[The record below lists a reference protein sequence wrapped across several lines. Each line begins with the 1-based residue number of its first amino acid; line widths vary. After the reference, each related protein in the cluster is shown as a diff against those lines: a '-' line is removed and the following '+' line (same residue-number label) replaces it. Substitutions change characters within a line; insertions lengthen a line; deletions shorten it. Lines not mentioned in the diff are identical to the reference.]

1 MRHLLSVGCACR
13 RHGLRALGLLTV
25 LALILSACTGGTPG
39 PSGTPAVSATS
50 PTATPS
56 PASRTTA
63 ATTAEPVATAPAT
76 SVPPSESTEAVL
88 ALTWWTPEFYSP
100 QAPQPAGPLLAEQLA
115 AFEASQGGQVRVNPI
130 LKARYGEG
138 GLLDFL
144 LTAQP
149 VAPAILPDLITL
161 DVTELEMAVEAGLL
175 QPLDLLL
182 DGGVTTDLYPFARSA
197 GFFDDRRMSVQHLVN
212 LEHVAYL
219 TSQVEAPPATWDM
232 LLEEDLPYLFPLG
245 NPQPSSASSPTEGL
259 QHAVLSQYYSTGVT
273 VDSVTRAPLLELEPL
288 IRLLEF
294 YDAAAEA
301 GVLPPGAQELTE
313 PDAVWGVY
321 VQGKVPLAY
330 VSARRYLAEREALRG
345 SGYAAAPGW
354 AGPAAP
360 IADGWALAIV
370 TTDPERQRA
379 AAALIAWL
387 MRPENSAAWAQAAGW
402 LPTHPAALSAMRSTT
417 YHQFLDSQLRVAIS
431 PPIGPDYV
439 EVVGHIQ
446 RAIASVLQGEVAPAE
461 AAQQAVNA
469 QR

>member
-1 MRHLLSVGCACR
+1 MQDLSSEGRACR
-13 RHGLRALGLLTV
+13 RHVPTVIGLLT
-25 LALILSACTGGTPG
+25 ALVVILSACTGETPG
-39 PSGTPAVSATS
+39 MSATAVPGTRPAATASPAAQATAASTAVPGATTPATGGQPADTEE
-50 PTATPS
+50 TALS
-56 PASRTTA
+56 
-63 ATTAEPVATAPAT
+63 
-76 SVPPSESTEAVL
+76 
-88 ALTWWTPEFYSP
+88 LTWWTPEFYSP

-115 AFEASQGGQVRVNPI
+115 AFEASQGGQVRVNPV

-144 LTAQP
+144 RTAQP

-161 DVTELEMAVEAGLL
+161 DVTELELAVEAGLL

-182 DGGVTTDLYPFARSA
+182 DGDMTAGLYPFAVSA
-197 GFFDDRRMSVQHLVN
+197 GVFDDRRMAVQHLAN

-245 NPQPSSASSPTEGL
+245 NPQPSSVSSQTEGL
-259 QHAVLSQYYSTGVT
+259 QHAILSQYYSTGAA
-273 VDSVTRAPLLELEPL
+273 VDAVTRAPLLELEPL

-360 IADGWALAIV
+360 VASGWALAIV

-379 AAALIAWL
+379 AAELIAWL
-387 MRPENSAAWAQAAGW
+387 MQPGNSGAWAQAAGW
-402 LPTHPAALSAMRSTT
+402 LPTSPAALAAMRSTP

-431 PPIGPDYV
+431 PPIGADYV
-439 EVVGHIQ
+439 QVAARIQ
-446 RAIASVLQGEVAPAE
+446 RAIVSVLQEDVAPAE

>member
-1 MRHLLSVGCACR
+1 MQDLSSADRACR
-13 RHGLRALGLLTV
+13 RHAPPVLGLLTA
-25 LALILSACTGGTPG
+25 LALILTACTGGTPG
-39 PSGTPAVSATS
+39 VMATVAPGTRPATEAL
-50 PTATPS
+50 
-56 PASRTTA
+56 PASQATA
-63 ATTAEPVATAPAT
+63 ASTVVPGATAPAT
-76 SVPPSESTEAVL
+76 GGPPATTPETAI

-115 AFEASQGGQVRVNPI
+115 AFEASESGQVLVNPV

-144 LTAQP
+144 RSAQP

-161 DVTELEMAVEAGLL
+161 DVMEVELAVEAGLL

-182 DGGVTTDLYPFARSA
+182 EGEVTAGLYPFALSA
-197 GFFDDRRMSVQHLVN
+197 GVFDDRRMAVQHIAN

-245 NPQPSSASSPTEGL
+245 NPQPSSASSHTEGL
-259 QHAVLSQYYSTGVT
+259 QHAIFSQYYSTGVT

-360 IADGWALAIV
+360 VASGWALAIV

-379 AAALIAWL
+379 AAAFIAWL
-387 MRPENSAAWAQAAGW
+387 MRPENSGAWAQAAGW
-402 LPTHPAALSAMRSTT
+402 LPTNPAALSAMRSTP

-439 EVVGHIQ
+439 QVAARIQ
-446 RAIASVLQGEVAPAE
+446 RAIISVLQEDVAPAE
-461 AAQQAVNA
+461 AAQQAVNP